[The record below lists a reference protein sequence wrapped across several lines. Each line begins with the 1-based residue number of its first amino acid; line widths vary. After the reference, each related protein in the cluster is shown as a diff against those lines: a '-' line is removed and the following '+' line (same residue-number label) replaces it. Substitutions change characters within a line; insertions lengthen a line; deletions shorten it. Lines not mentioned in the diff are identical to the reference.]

1 MLNLRLTKT
10 KQKTKGIKKMNFPQV
25 AERPLF
31 LSQINKMNSFV
42 DTHKAI
48 MNPETNHVYGIL
60 SRKYELTK
68 HEDLLNTV
76 RNAIDKNI
84 EYGKA
89 TEYVN
94 FFEDGSKMRAT
105 FIFKDIEVEIDR
117 GDKVNPQI
125 EVFNSYDGGWARK
138 ILFGAFR
145 LVCSNGLVIGEKQL
159 EYKQKHLQVFSEES
173 VGQLLITSME
183 KFSERKRVW
192 ESWVDRVT
200 TPQEYEK
207 IMTNLNLSQKDQDA
221 IGQEVEISSNI
232 MMDDLRTKTLSYW
245 IFFNLLCQY
254 LTHSIKSHLKRAQI
268 ENTMRRNF

>member
-1 MLNLRLTKT
+1 
-10 KQKTKGIKKMNFPQV
+10 MNFPQV

-42 DTHKAI
+42 NTHKAI
-48 MNPETNHVYGIL
+48 MNPETNHIYGIL
-60 SRKYELTK
+60 SKQYELTK

-76 RNAIDKNI
+76 RGAIDKNI

-89 TEYVN
+89 TEHIN
-94 FFEDGSKMRAT
+94 FFEDGGKMRAT
-105 FIFKDIEVEIDR
+105 FIFKDVEVEIDR

-138 ILFGAFR
+138 IFFGAFR
-145 LVCSNGLVIGEKQL
+145 LVCSNGLIIGEKQL
-159 EYKQKHLQVFSEES
+159 EYKQKHLQVFSEKS
-173 VGQLLITSME
+173 VGQLLVTSME

-207 IMTNLNLSQKDQDA
+207 VMTNLNLSQKDQDA